1 MMRQLK
7 PTIPPHPIKDEGV
20 RITCG
25 GVLPSAGIGFVG
37 LSDSRHSNVH
47 RFGAVLGCKPK
58 MSKAD
63 VRKAAAMLMDPT
75 ITKAEVARHFGV
87 SRMTLNEA
95 LKREGYGL
103 NPAARVEAT

>member
-1 MMRQLK
+1 
-7 PTIPPHPIKDEGV
+7 
-20 RITCG
+20 
-25 GVLPSAGIGFVG
+25 
-37 LSDSRHSNVH
+37 
-47 RFGAVLGCKPK
+47 